1 MQRQSGI
8 CIELNQDRSIFLMKD
23 GQFVT
28 GTPVGKTSIGEEAKF
43 YPFEKKTLIRRQPII
58 APVVAAIAALAL
70 FMSVLVSPAEE
81 AFGYVQIQINPGIE
95 LGVNEQHEVVSIRE
109 LNSDG
114 EKLIHQLGD
123 WKDSSLPEI
132 LNRVIGLAVTEK
144 TKDITIT
151 AVEEEGKEIEDSIK
165 KVAAEV
171 SSSTD
176 NENMAIHL
184 KAATKKQWRQSK
196 EKHVPV
202 GKLIEESETLKK
214 EKQPDVKKKEHQSD
228 KKPIYKEETNG
239 NKQGESDQNKK
250 TDNREIDESNTSKD
264 KKHPNAKK
272 ATPPAVEKKRE
283 VKEHQKNSKQNNESE
298 KSSAQPKNILPE
310 KKQEKVNPQPKAEP
324 KQKAE
329 PKPVPKP
336 KVVPKE
342 KPEPKPKEKYE
353 PKQKPKEK
361 NEKRGPEN
369 KGQGNSKAPGQQKKN
384 HSPGNSDKREN
395 NKDTHAPP
403 AQSEKNAKDPDK
415 KQKNTHEANG
425 KEKSAKANGKENQE
439 KE

>member
-43 YPFEKKTLIRRQPII
+43 YPFEKKSLIRRQPII
-58 APVVAAIAALAL
+58 APVAAAIAALAL

-144 TKDITIT
+144 TEDITIT
-151 AVEEEGKEIEDSIK
+151 AVEEEGKEIGDSIK

-171 SSSTD
+171 SSGTD

-214 EKQPDVKKKEHQSD
+214 EKQPDVKKKEHESD
-228 KKPIYKEETNG
+228 KKPIHKEDTNG
-239 NKQGESDQNKK
+239 NKQGKSDQNKK
-250 TDNREIDESNTSKD
+250 TDNREIDESSTSKD
-264 KKHPNAKK
+264 KKQPNAKK

-310 KKQEKVNPQPKAEP
+310 KKQERVNPQPKAEP
-324 KQKAE
+324 KPEPQPE
-329 PKPVPKP
+329 PKVM
-336 KVVPKE
+336 PKE
-342 KPEPKPKEKYE
+342 KPEPKPKEKHE

-361 NEKRGPEN
+361 IEKRGPEN

-384 HSPGNSDKREN
+384 HSPGNSDKRQN

-403 AQSEKNAKDPDK
+403 GQSEKNNKNPDK